1 NTIGWA
7 AQNVLFNTIDAI
19 IGDPAIANAFGGNVG
34 ANAHASI
41 EDSTVSASGAIA
53 VTAEADSHLEASVS
67 NTTET
72 APQRNTKLV
81 GATGISVGAV
91 VTLNKVSSHADAWI
105 DFTSGYS
112 GATTISGGT

>member
-1 NTIGWA
+1 
-7 AQNVLFNTIDAI
+7 
-19 IGDPAIANAFGGNVG
+19 
-34 ANAHASI
+34 SI

-91 VTLNKVSSHADAWI
+91 VTLDKVSSHADAWI

-112 GATTISGGT
+112 GATTISVGTGVTVTATDHASIASTITLASTAEVHNDNPFTSG